1 MLFQSCQDLEKY
13 PYRQCLS
20 KIRLQ
25 ILSSL
30 ILIYILQK
38 RSCSRSLEPK
48 ASQSPS
54 AENNRQITNFV
65 KQPVT
70 ICKDKEMT
78 GLNSFP
84 IKQVLDSSKLK
95 ELADDNFTFDE
106 NGRMFSKWVENTVG
120 KGEIARYEQFL
131 LFSFF
136 LKGIVLQTHKNQGL
150 LGKGLTVGESQ
161 TYSSLISLLLLVLL
175 W

>member
-30 ILIYILQK
+30 ILIYILQN
-38 RSCSRSLEPK
+38 RSWSRSLEPK

-54 AENNRQITNFV
+54 AENNRQVTNFV

-131 LFSFF
+131 LFSIF
-136 LKGIVLQTHKNQGL
+136 LKELYCRHIKTRDCLE
-150 LGKGLTVGESQ
+150 KG
-161 TYSSLISLLLLVLL
+161 
-175 W
+175 